1 MKKKLSMFLLLI
13 IACFFSVVSVHAADT
28 TLKVNPSKVNVS
40 TNSKD
45 YTFQLTFSNATGT
58 SWKLSYDNDIYPTG
72 TNPIANGKLS
82 SENGTIEFAVK
93 KNLTIA
99 EDKTVNISIKDENS
113 GEEVKASVIILKN
126 VAATTTTT
134 QKVTTTKTE
143 AKSNNANLKSLE
155 LTDSNGETVLLTP
168 NFSSNV
174 YNYSATVLS
183 TVKTVSVTAV
193 VEDEKASVT
202 TSSNVD
208 DELKSG
214 ENNKITITVTAEDGT
229 KKSYIVNVKREAL
242 SADASL
248 KSLTIKED
256 KDFELVKDKYNYDV
270 TINDNINTLT
280 LDYET
285 SSLNSIVKVSGNKNL
300 KNGSKV
306 KILITAED
314 GTKKEYILNIIK
326 KTTTTKKQIK
336 STTEERNPLIIM
348 GLSLVAFGLI
358 GGIIYIAKKH

>member
-13 IACFFSVVSVHAADT
+13 IACFFSLVSVKAAA
-28 TLKVNPSKVNVS
+28 TLNVNPGRVNVS

-82 SENGTIEFAVK
+82 SENGTIQFAVK
-93 KNLTIA
+93 KNLTLA

-126 VAATTTTT
+126 VAATTTT
-134 QKVTTTKTE
+134 QKVTTTKAE

-155 LTDSNGETVLLTP
+155 LTDNNGEIVMLTP
-168 NFSSNV
+168 NFSSDI
-174 YNYSATVLS
+174 YNYNATVLS

-193 VEDEKASVT
+193 AEDGKANVVT
-202 TSSNVD
+202 SPNVD
-208 DELKSG
+208 DELKAG
-214 ENNKITITVTAEDGT
+214 KNNKITITVTAEDGT
-229 KKSYIVNVKREAL
+229 KKSYNINITREAL

-248 KSLTIKED
+248 KSLDIKED

-270 TINDNINTLT
+270 TVNDNIDTLT

-285 SSLNSIVKVSGNKNL
+285 SSLNSVVKISGNKNL
-300 KNGSKV
+300 KDGSKV
-306 KILITAED
+306 KILVTAED
-314 GTKKEYILNIIK
+314 GTKKEYILNIVK
-326 KTTTTKKQIK
+326 KIATTKPQIK
-336 STTEERNPLIIM
+336 YITEEKNPLIIM

-358 GGIIYIAKKH
+358 GGIIYVVKKH